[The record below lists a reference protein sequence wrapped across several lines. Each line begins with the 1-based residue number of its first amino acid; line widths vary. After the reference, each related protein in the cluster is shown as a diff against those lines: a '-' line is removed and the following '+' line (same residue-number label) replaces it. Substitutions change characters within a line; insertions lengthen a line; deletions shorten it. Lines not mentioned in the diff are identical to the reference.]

1 MTWSYDSTDLDT
13 STSSGRLNVVRLL
26 VGDTDT
32 NNQQLLNEEIVLGL
46 SENNN
51 RVYYTAA
58 WCADV
63 LASKY
68 AVDVDTQLNADIEL
82 KYSQLYEQFSRKAGE
97 LRSLAKRVDGNALGI
112 KAGGI
117 SKPTV
122 DAVRDR
128 TDRVRP
134 AFRTN
139 QFKNPP
145 DWPDEYTEGYF

>member
-1 MTWSYDSTDLDT
+1 MAWSYDNTDLDT

-32 NNQQLLNEEIVLGL
+32 NNQQLQNEEIVLGL
-46 SENNN
+46 SENND
-51 RVYYTAA
+51 RVYHTAA
-58 WCADV
+58 WCAEV

-82 KYSQLYEQFSRKAGE
+82 KYSQLYDQFSRKAKE
-97 LRSLAKRVDGNALGI
+97 LRSLAKKVDGNVLGLV
-112 KAGGI
+112 AGGVN
-117 SKPTV
+117 KQVV

-134 AFRTN
+134 SFWTN

-145 DWPDEYTEGYF
+145 DWPDEFTEGYF